1 MKNIVLKNAIIVDPS
16 QKINSKGSI
25 VIKDKIICDLI
36 LNKDISFDKNVY
48 HIIDCKNL
56 MLCPG
61 FVDIKCHLR
70 VPGEEHKE
78 YSKDLTNILK
88 WMEELKE
95 VDVSNVQPVT
105 SVTKN
110 ELYEREDISNK
121 KTVEQEK
128 ILLNA
133 PEKVGEYFTVPKVIE

>member
-1 MKNIVLKNAIIVDPS
+1 MLIDEKITLKIASLAKLELTEQEI
-16 QKINSKGSI
+16 
-25 VIKDKIICDLI
+25 
-36 LNKDISFDKNVY
+36 
-48 HIIDCKNL
+48 
-56 MLCPG
+56 
-61 FVDIKCHLR
+61 
-70 VPGEEHKE
+70 KE

-105 SVTKN
+105 SVTKS
-110 ELYEREDISNK
+110 ELYEIEDITYKN
-121 KTVEQEK
+121 TVEQEK

>member
-1 MKNIVLKNAIIVDPS
+1 MLIDEKITLKIASLAKLELTEQEI
-16 QKINSKGSI
+16 
-25 VIKDKIICDLI
+25 
-36 LNKDISFDKNVY
+36 
-48 HIIDCKNL
+48 
-56 MLCPG
+56 
-61 FVDIKCHLR
+61 
-70 VPGEEHKE
+70 KE

-110 ELYEREDISNK
+110 ELYEREDIAYKN
-121 KTVEQEK
+121 TVEQEK

-133 PEKVGEYFTVPKVIE
+133 PDKVGEYFTVPKVIE

>member
-1 MKNIVLKNAIIVDPS
+1 MLIDEKITLKIA
-16 QKINSKGSI
+16 
-25 VIKDKIICDLI
+25 
-36 LNKDISFDKNVY
+36 
-48 HIIDCKNL
+48 NL
-56 MLCPG
+56 AKLELTEQE
-61 FVDIKCHLR
+61 I
-70 VPGEEHKE
+70 KE

-110 ELYEREDISNK
+110 ELYEREDIAYKN
-121 KTVEQEK
+121 TVEQEK

>member
-1 MKNIVLKNAIIVDPS
+1 MLIDEKITLKIASLAKLELTEQEI
-16 QKINSKGSI
+16 
-25 VIKDKIICDLI
+25 
-36 LNKDISFDKNVY
+36 
-48 HIIDCKNL
+48 
-56 MLCPG
+56 
-61 FVDIKCHLR
+61 
-70 VPGEEHKE
+70 KE

-110 ELYEREDISNK
+110 ELYEREDVAYK

>member
-1 MKNIVLKNAIIVDPS
+1 MLIDEKITLKIASLAKLELTEQEI
-16 QKINSKGSI
+16 
-25 VIKDKIICDLI
+25 
-36 LNKDISFDKNVY
+36 
-48 HIIDCKNL
+48 
-56 MLCPG
+56 
-61 FVDIKCHLR
+61 
-70 VPGEEHKE
+70 KE

-110 ELYEREDISNK
+110 ELYEREDIAYKN
-121 KTVEQEK
+121 TVEQEK

-133 PEKVGEYFTVPKVIE
+133 PEKVDEYFTVPKVIE

>member
-1 MKNIVLKNAIIVDPS
+1 MLIDEKITLKIASLAKLELTDQEI
-16 QKINSKGSI
+16 
-25 VIKDKIICDLI
+25 
-36 LNKDISFDKNVY
+36 
-48 HIIDCKNL
+48 
-56 MLCPG
+56 
-61 FVDIKCHLR
+61 
-70 VPGEEHKE
+70 KE

-110 ELYEREDISNK
+110 ELYEREDIVYKN
-121 KTVEQEK
+121 TVEQEK

-133 PEKVGEYFTVPKVIE
+133 PEKVGKYFTVPKVIE

>member
-1 MKNIVLKNAIIVDPS
+1 MFIDEKITLKIASLAKLELTDQEI
-16 QKINSKGSI
+16 
-25 VIKDKIICDLI
+25 
-36 LNKDISFDKNVY
+36 
-48 HIIDCKNL
+48 
-56 MLCPG
+56 
-61 FVDIKCHLR
+61 
-70 VPGEEHKE
+70 KE

-110 ELYEREDISNK
+110 ELFEREDVAYK
-121 KTVEQEK
+121 DTVNQEK

>member
-1 MKNIVLKNAIIVDPS
+1 MLIDEKITLKIASLAKLELTN
-16 QKINSKGSI
+16 
-25 VIKDKIICDLI
+25 
-36 LNKDISFDKNVY
+36 
-48 HIIDCKNL
+48 
-56 MLCPG
+56 
-61 FVDIKCHLR
+61 
-70 VPGEEHKE
+70 EEVKE

-110 ELYEREDISNK
+110 ELYEREDIAYKN
-121 KTVEQEK
+121 TVEQEK

>member
-1 MKNIVLKNAIIVDPS
+1 MFIDEKITLKIASLAKLELTEQEI
-16 QKINSKGSI
+16 
-25 VIKDKIICDLI
+25 
-36 LNKDISFDKNVY
+36 
-48 HIIDCKNL
+48 
-56 MLCPG
+56 
-61 FVDIKCHLR
+61 
-70 VPGEEHKE
+70 KE

-110 ELYEREDISNK
+110 KLYEREDNVYK
-121 KTVEQEK
+121 NTVEQEK

>member
-1 MKNIVLKNAIIVDPS
+1 MLIDEKITLKIASLAKLELTDQEI
-16 QKINSKGSI
+16 
-25 VIKDKIICDLI
+25 
-36 LNKDISFDKNVY
+36 
-48 HIIDCKNL
+48 
-56 MLCPG
+56 
-61 FVDIKCHLR
+61 
-70 VPGEEHKE
+70 KE

-110 ELYEREDISNK
+110 ELYEREDIAYKNI
-121 KTVEQEK
+121 VEQEK

>member
-1 MKNIVLKNAIIVDPS
+1 MLIDE
-16 QKINSKGSI
+16 KIT
-25 VIKDKIICDLI
+25 IKIASLAKLELTEQEI
-36 LNKDISFDKNVY
+36 
-48 HIIDCKNL
+48 
-56 MLCPG
+56 
-61 FVDIKCHLR
+61 
-70 VPGEEHKE
+70 KE

-110 ELYEREDISNK
+110 ELYEREDIAYKN
-121 KTVEQEK
+121 TVEQEK

-133 PEKVGEYFTVPKVIE
+133 PEKVGDYFTVPKVIE

>member
-1 MKNIVLKNAIIVDPS
+1 MLIDEIITLKIASLAKLELTEKEI
-16 QKINSKGSI
+16 
-25 VIKDKIICDLI
+25 
-36 LNKDISFDKNVY
+36 
-48 HIIDCKNL
+48 
-56 MLCPG
+56 
-61 FVDIKCHLR
+61 
-70 VPGEEHKE
+70 KE

-110 ELYEREDISNK
+110 ELYEREDIAYKN
-121 KTVEQEK
+121 TIEQEK

-133 PEKVGEYFTVPKVIE
+133 PEKVDEYFTVPKVIE

>member
-1 MKNIVLKNAIIVDPS
+1 MLIDEKITLKIAS
-16 QKINSKGSI
+16 LAKLELT
-25 VIKDKIICDLI
+25 DKEI
-36 LNKDISFDKNVY
+36 
-48 HIIDCKNL
+48 
-56 MLCPG
+56 
-61 FVDIKCHLR
+61 
-70 VPGEEHKE
+70 EE

-110 ELYEREDISNK
+110 ELYEREDIAYKN
-121 KTVEQEK
+121 TVEQEK

>member
-1 MKNIVLKNAIIVDPS
+1 MLIDEKITLKIASLAKLELTDQEI
-16 QKINSKGSI
+16 
-25 VIKDKIICDLI
+25 
-36 LNKDISFDKNVY
+36 
-48 HIIDCKNL
+48 
-56 MLCPG
+56 
-61 FVDIKCHLR
+61 
-70 VPGEEHKE
+70 KE

-110 ELYEREDISNK
+110 ELFEREDIAYKN
-121 KTVEQEK
+121 TVEQEK

>member
-1 MKNIVLKNAIIVDPS
+1 MLIDEKITLKIARLAKLELTDQEI
-16 QKINSKGSI
+16 
-25 VIKDKIICDLI
+25 
-36 LNKDISFDKNVY
+36 
-48 HIIDCKNL
+48 
-56 MLCPG
+56 
-61 FVDIKCHLR
+61 
-70 VPGEEHKE
+70 KE

-110 ELYEREDISNK
+110 ELYEREDNAYK
-121 KTVEQEK
+121 NTVEQEK
-128 ILLNA
+128 LLLNA

>member
-1 MKNIVLKNAIIVDPS
+1 MLIDEKITLKIASLAKLELTDQEI
-16 QKINSKGSI
+16 
-25 VIKDKIICDLI
+25 
-36 LNKDISFDKNVY
+36 
-48 HIIDCKNL
+48 
-56 MLCPG
+56 
-61 FVDIKCHLR
+61 
-70 VPGEEHKE
+70 KE

-95 VDVSNVQPVT
+95 VDVTNVQPVT

-110 ELYEREDISNK
+110 ELYEREDIAYKN
-121 KTVEQEK
+121 TVEQEK

>member
-1 MKNIVLKNAIIVDPS
+1 MLIDKKITLKIASLAKLELTEQEI
-16 QKINSKGSI
+16 
-25 VIKDKIICDLI
+25 
-36 LNKDISFDKNVY
+36 
-48 HIIDCKNL
+48 
-56 MLCPG
+56 
-61 FVDIKCHLR
+61 
-70 VPGEEHKE
+70 KE

-95 VDVSNVQPVT
+95 VDVSNIEPVT

-110 ELYEREDISNK
+110 ELYEREDIASKN
-121 KTVEQEK
+121 TVEQEK

>member
-1 MKNIVLKNAIIVDPS
+1 MLIDEKITLKIASLAKLELTDQEI
-16 QKINSKGSI
+16 
-25 VIKDKIICDLI
+25 
-36 LNKDISFDKNVY
+36 
-48 HIIDCKNL
+48 
-56 MLCPG
+56 
-61 FVDIKCHLR
+61 
-70 VPGEEHKE
+70 KE

-88 WMEELKE
+88 WMEQLKE

-110 ELYEREDISNK
+110 ELYEREDIAYKNA
-121 KTVEQEK
+121 VEQEK

>member
-1 MKNIVLKNAIIVDPS
+1 MLIDEKITLKIASLAKLQLTDQEV
-16 QKINSKGSI
+16 
-25 VIKDKIICDLI
+25 
-36 LNKDISFDKNVY
+36 
-48 HIIDCKNL
+48 
-56 MLCPG
+56 
-61 FVDIKCHLR
+61 
-70 VPGEEHKE
+70 KE

-95 VDVSNVQPVT
+95 VDVSNVEPVT

-110 ELYEREDISNK
+110 ELHEREDFVSKN
-121 KTVEQEK
+121 TVDQEK

>member
-1 MKNIVLKNAIIVDPS
+1 MLIDEKITLKIASLAKLELTDQEI
-16 QKINSKGSI
+16 
-25 VIKDKIICDLI
+25 
-36 LNKDISFDKNVY
+36 
-48 HIIDCKNL
+48 
-56 MLCPG
+56 
-61 FVDIKCHLR
+61 
-70 VPGEEHKE
+70 KE

-110 ELYEREDISNK
+110 ELYEREDVAYKN
-121 KTVEQEK
+121 TVEQEK

>member
-1 MKNIVLKNAIIVDPS
+1 MLIDEKITLKIASLAKLELTEQEI
-16 QKINSKGSI
+16 
-25 VIKDKIICDLI
+25 
-36 LNKDISFDKNVY
+36 
-48 HIIDCKNL
+48 
-56 MLCPG
+56 
-61 FVDIKCHLR
+61 
-70 VPGEEHKE
+70 KE

-110 ELYEREDISNK
+110 ELYEREDISYQN
-121 KTVEQEK
+121 TVEQEE

-133 PEKVGEYFTVPKVIE
+133 PEKVGKYFTVPKVIE

>member
-1 MKNIVLKNAIIVDPS
+1 MLIDEKITLKIASLAKLELTEQEI
-16 QKINSKGSI
+16 
-25 VIKDKIICDLI
+25 
-36 LNKDISFDKNVY
+36 
-48 HIIDCKNL
+48 
-56 MLCPG
+56 
-61 FVDIKCHLR
+61 
-70 VPGEEHKE
+70 KE

-110 ELYEREDISNK
+110 KLYEREDITYKN
-121 KTVEQEK
+121 TVEQEK

>member
-1 MKNIVLKNAIIVDPS
+1 MLIDEKITLKIASLAKLQLTEQEI
-16 QKINSKGSI
+16 
-25 VIKDKIICDLI
+25 
-36 LNKDISFDKNVY
+36 
-48 HIIDCKNL
+48 
-56 MLCPG
+56 
-61 FVDIKCHLR
+61 
-70 VPGEEHKE
+70 KE

-110 ELYEREDISNK
+110 ELYEREDIAYKN
-121 KTVEQEK
+121 TVEQEK

>member
-1 MKNIVLKNAIIVDPS
+1 MLIDEKITLKIASLAKLELTEQEI
-16 QKINSKGSI
+16 
-25 VIKDKIICDLI
+25 
-36 LNKDISFDKNVY
+36 
-48 HIIDCKNL
+48 
-56 MLCPG
+56 
-61 FVDIKCHLR
+61 
-70 VPGEEHKE
+70 KE
-78 YSKDLTNILK
+78 YSKDLTDILK

-110 ELYEREDISNK
+110 ELYEREDIAYKN
-121 KTVEQEK
+121 TVEQEK

>member
-1 MKNIVLKNAIIVDPS
+1 MLIDE
-16 QKINSKGSI
+16 KITF
-25 VIKDKIICDLI
+25 KIASLAKLELTEQEI
-36 LNKDISFDKNVY
+36 
-48 HIIDCKNL
+48 
-56 MLCPG
+56 
-61 FVDIKCHLR
+61 
-70 VPGEEHKE
+70 KE

-110 ELYEREDISNK
+110 ELYEREDIAYKN
-121 KTVEQEK
+121 TVEQEK

>member
-1 MKNIVLKNAIIVDPS
+1 MTEE
-16 QKINSKGSI
+16 
-25 VIKDKIICDLI
+25 VI
-36 LNKDISFDKNVY
+36 
-48 HIIDCKNL
+48 
-56 MLCPG
+56 
-61 FVDIKCHLR
+61 
-70 VPGEEHKE
+70 KE

-110 ELYEREDISNK
+110 ELYEREDIAYKN
-121 KTVEQEK
+121 TVEQEK

>member
-1 MKNIVLKNAIIVDPS
+1 MLIDEKITLKIASLAKLELTEQEI
-16 QKINSKGSI
+16 
-25 VIKDKIICDLI
+25 
-36 LNKDISFDKNVY
+36 
-48 HIIDCKNL
+48 
-56 MLCPG
+56 
-61 FVDIKCHLR
+61 
-70 VPGEEHKE
+70 KE

-95 VDVSNVQPVT
+95 VDVSIVQPVT

-110 ELYEREDISNK
+110 ELYEREDIAYKN
-121 KTVEQEK
+121 TVEQEK